1 MILEQF
7 TTPSPDT
14 SFPDLERLT
23 PRELDVLVEVG
34 HGYSNT
40 EIAERLCVAESTIKT
55 HLKRL
60 LLKLGLRDR
69 IQAVIFAY
77 DNGLVAAQ
85 VKAIEY
91 AKNLLEEYVVASEAV
106 LAPKDP

>member
-7 TTPSPDT
+7 TAPSPEP
-14 SFPDLERLT
+14 SFPELERLT
-23 PRELDVLVEVG
+23 HAELDVLVEVR

-40 EIAERLCVAESTIKT
+40 EIADRLCVAESTIKT

-69 IQAVIFAY
+69 VQAVVFR
-77 DNGLVAAQ
+77 L
-85 VKAIEY
+85 
-91 AKNLLEEYVVASEAV
+91 
-106 LAPKDP
+106 